1 VFIAAGFHSTL
12 TLLACYMNP
21 YYQPSHKMPLAG
33 ILALLVGGVIAAL
46 PLALVYI
53 YAVWY
58 IPFVYI
64 NFFLCLG
71 FGLVLGAVL
80 AMLARLGKLRS
91 PWAVGILA
99 LLVGLV
105 AVYLQWGVYL
115 TLIFNSETTGTGT
128 NADTTTSFSLNLFG
142 NILAHPAAMWVAMQ
156 KINETGTW
164 SLKGSTPSG
173 IFLGIIWV
181 IEAVIILGGAYLL
194 AKAQASEP
202 FSETSNEWATE
213 ETLAHPLT
221 FAQDAAAT
229 RTALESGQFHHLTP
243 HTSAVAED
251 PFARLKL
258 HSAPNDHNCRY
269 LTLENVTTTLDKKGK
284 PSQSTTT
291 VVQHLA
297 ISAADFQEL
306 QRRFGTLPA
315 SSSTQV
321 TADNSQQVN
330 NL

>member
-1 VFIAAGFHSTL
+1 
-12 TLLACYMNP
+12 MNP
-21 YYQPSHKMPLAG
+21 YYKPSNKMPPAG
-33 ILALLVGGVIAAL
+33 ILGLLVGGVVAAL
-46 PLALVYI
+46 VLALVYV

-71 FGLVLGAVL
+71 FGLGLGAVL
-80 AMLARLGKLRS
+80 AVLVRLGKLRS
-91 PWAVGILA
+91 PGAVGALA
-99 LLVGLV
+99 LLVALV
-105 AVYLQWGVYL
+105 AVYLEWGLFL
-115 TLIFNSETTGTGT
+115 TLIFNTEVTGTG
-128 NADTTTSFSLNLFG
+128 ADADSSTSFSLSLFLD
-142 NILAHPAAMWVAMQ
+142 IITHPTAMWLAIQ

-173 IFLGIIWV
+173 VFLGVIWV
-181 IEAVIILGGAYLL
+181 VEAAIILGGTWLI
-194 AKAQASEP
+194 AKAQATEP

-221 FAQDAAAT
+221 FAQDAATT

-243 HTSAVAED
+243 HTSAETDA

-284 PSQSTTT
+284 PTQSTAT

-297 ISAADFQEL
+297 ISPANFEEL
-306 QRRFGTLPA
+306 QRRFGAVPA
-315 SSSTQV
+315 SQPTPV
-321 TADNSQQVN
+321 NSEN
-330 NL
+330 S

>member
-1 VFIAAGFHSTL
+1 
-12 TLLACYMNP
+12 MNP
-21 YYQPSHKMPLAG
+21 YYQPSHKMPPMGILGLLAG
-33 ILALLVGGVIAAL
+33 GMAAAL
-46 PLALVYI
+46 VLALVYV

-71 FGLVLGAVL
+71 FGLVLGAAL
-80 AMLARLGKLRS
+80 ALLARLGKLRS
-91 PWAVGILA
+91 PSAVGVLA
-99 LLVGLV
+99 LLVGVV
-105 AVYLQWGVYL
+105 AVYLEWGVYL
-115 TLIFNSETTGTGT
+115 TLLLNSETTGTGT
-128 NADTTTSFSLNLFG
+128 NADTSTSFSPSLFG
-142 NILAHPAAMWVAMQ
+142 NVLSHPAAMWLAML
-156 KINETGTW
+156 KINENGTW
-164 SLKGSTPSG
+164 SLKGATPSG
-173 IFLGIIWV
+173 VFLGIIWV
-181 IEAVIILGGAYLL
+181 IEAIIILGGAYLL
-194 AKAQASEP
+194 AKAQAAEP

-221 FAQDAAAT
+221 FAQDAATT

-269 LTLENVTTTLDKKGK
+269 LTLENVTTTIDKKGK

-297 ISAADFQEL
+297 ISSADFQEL

-315 SSSTQV
+315 SGPLQA
-321 TADNSQQVN
+321 TAENS
-330 NL
+330 

>member
-1 VFIAAGFHSTL
+1 MH
-12 TLLACYMNP
+12 P
-21 YYQPSHKMPLAG
+21 YYKPSNKMPPAG
-33 ILALLVGGVIAAL
+33 ILALLAGGTAAAL
-46 PLALVYI
+46 VLALVYI

-58 IPFVYI
+58 IPFVYV

-80 AMLARLGKLRS
+80 AVLVRLGKLRS
-91 PWAVGILA
+91 PGAVGGLA

-105 AVYLQWGVYL
+105 AVYLEWGVYL
-115 TLIFNSETTGTGT
+115 TLLFNSESTGNGAD
-128 NADTTTSFSLNLFG
+128 ADTSTSFSASLFAD
-142 NILAHPAAMWVAMQ
+142 IIAHPAAMWLAMQ

-173 IFLGIIWV
+173 VFLGVIWV
-181 IEAVIILGGAYLL
+181 IEALLILGGAYLM
-194 AKAQASEP
+194 AKAQATEP

-221 FAQDAAAT
+221 FAQDAATT
-229 RTALESGQFHHLTP
+229 RTALESGHFHHLTP
-243 HTSAVAED
+243 HTSVVAED

-269 LTLENVTTTLDKKGK
+269 LTLENVTTTIDKKGK
-284 PSQSTTT
+284 ATQSTTT

-297 ISAADFQEL
+297 ISPAAFEEL
-306 QRRFGTLPA
+306 QRRFGKLPA
-315 SSSTQV
+315 SSPAPVNANTE
-321 TADNSQQVN
+321 NS
-330 NL
+330 